1 MYLKKIELNGFKSFA
16 EPTLLEFPKPEKG
29 SFSVT
34 AIVGP
39 NGSGKS
45 NVSDALRWVMGEQS
59 LKQLRGKK
67 SEDVIFGGS
76 EYRGKMSV
84 ASVSITLDNS
94 DKRAPVDYSE
104 LVITRK
110 VYRSGESEYLING
123 NLVRLLDLHILLA
136 QAQFGQGSYSVIGQG
151 MIAELLLQ
159 SSAERKSFFD
169 EAVGI
174 KEFQIKR
181 HQAILKLDK
190 TNEHIA
196 QADLLLG
203 EVEPRMKS
211 LARQVKK
218 LEQRQDIEIQ
228 LRDAQEK
235 YYASIH
241 AELSGK
247 FKEFEENKHNLEKE
261 YTAVHAQL
269 TDIQTELAGLAKEE
283 SRQEQFEKLQQEQ
296 QELIQKKNELERE
309 RAVLTGKLHTEYSK
323 VGKQNVSWLENKF
336 EQLKNAQIKLEKEI
350 ESNKKQMA
358 EWTTEISELNHTI
371 SELAQKKFQLQRA
384 IVEIEK
390 NIFEA
395 GKSERLLPLSGYR
408 AVEAILNN
416 KGTFGGRVY
425 GMVAELAR
433 VEDQFQRALEVAA
446 GSHMT
451 SIVVEDDEVA
461 ARAIAFLKQHQLGT
475 ATFLPVKN
483 IRPRPIPHNIEEF
496 IGRRG
501 VHGLA
506 IDLIEFDDIF
516 EAIFSYV
523 LGSTMVVEDV
533 DTARELGIG
542 RMRMVTL
549 DGDMMS
555 AGGSMRGGFRDKNK
569 YTIQFSSNAK
579 ELLGGSGDSEE
590 RLNQLRSEVAQVEE
604 RISGHEHALMELKT
618 KKAVLEHTLQSLKDQ
633 QNAQVVETSQI
644 EQELSLYQLAPEQF
658 DDMMKELSVQKDGM
672 GNSIDALAEE
682 ILAVEERMKQFN
694 NEEEQKRKRI
704 FALQDEMQV
713 VQNTLNGIATKKN
726 EIHVEIAKIETR
738 REDVEEEIFH
748 ELKANIELIKQKFE
762 TVCSDVELDLL
773 RVEIEKLKYTLSLI
787 GGIDEEVLTEYK
799 ETKQKYDTLTA
810 ELNDLKK
817 ASADLET
824 LVIELDKVMK
834 KRHAESFKK
843 IKKEFERYFTI
854 LFEGG
859 KADLVEVYGDEEKES
874 ESAEVTATVVED
886 ADNEDEAAAPKRR
899 KKILHGIDIIACPP
913 GKKIHNIAALSG
925 GERTLTSIALVCAI
939 LHTNPP
945 PFVLLDEVEAALDE
959 ANTVRFT
966 TILQELS
973 KQSQF
978 ILITHNRATMHA
990 ADVLYGVTMG
1000 NDGVSKLLSVKLE
1013 DAKKVVDVV

>member
-1 MYLKKIELNGFKSFA
+1 M
-16 EPTLLEFPKPEKG
+16 
-29 SFSVT
+29 
-34 AIVGP
+34 
-39 NGSGKS
+39 
-45 NVSDALRWVMGEQS
+45 
-59 LKQLRGKK
+59 
-67 SEDVIFGGS
+67 
-76 EYRGKMSV
+76 
-84 ASVSITLDNS
+84 
-94 DKRAPVDYSE
+94 
-104 LVITRK
+104 
-110 VYRSGESEYLING
+110 
-123 NLVRLLDLHILLA
+123 
-136 QAQFGQGSYSVIGQG
+136 
-151 MIAELLLQ
+151 
-159 SSAERKSFFD
+159 
-169 EAVGI
+169 
-174 KEFQIKR
+174 
-181 HQAILKLDK
+181 
-190 TNEHIA
+190 
-196 QADLLLG
+196 
-203 EVEPRMKS
+203 
-211 LARQVKK
+211 
-218 LEQRQDIEIQ
+218 
-228 LRDAQEK
+228 
-235 YYASIH
+235 
-241 AELSGK
+241 
-247 FKEFEENKHNLEKE
+247 
-261 YTAVHAQL
+261 
-269 TDIQTELAGLAKEE
+269 
-283 SRQEQFEKLQQEQ
+283 QQEHQ
-296 QELIQKKNELERE
+296 TLIQKQNELERE

-323 VGKQNVSWLENKF
+323 AGKQNVSWLENKF
-336 EQLKNAQIKLEKEI
+336 EQLTHAQTKLEKEI
-350 ESNKKQMA
+350 ELNKKQMD
-358 EWTTEISELNHTI
+358 EWTHEISALNHAI

-384 IVEIEK
+384 MVEIEK

-433 VEDQFQRALEVAA
+433 VEDRFQRALEVAA

-461 ARAIAFLKQHQLGT
+461 ASAIAFLKQHQLGT

-483 IRPRPIPHNIEEF
+483 IRSRPIPHNIEEF

-506 IDLIEFDDIF
+506 IDLIEFDDVF

-579 ELLGGSGDSEE
+579 EMLGGSGDSEE
-590 RLNQLRSEVAQVEE
+590 RLHQLRSEISGVEE
-604 RISGHEHALMELKT
+604 QISTKEHALMELKT
-618 KKAVLEHTLQSLKDQ
+618 KKAVLEHTMQSQKDQ
-633 QNAQVVETSQI
+633 QHAQVIETSQI
-644 EQELSLYQLAPEQF
+644 EQELSLYKLAPEEF
-658 DDMMKELSVQKDGM
+658 DDMMKEISVQKDTM
-672 GNSIDALAEE
+672 GDTIDELSKE
-682 ILAVEERMKQFN
+682 ILVVEERMKQFN
-694 NEEEQKRKRI
+694 NDEEQKRKRI
-704 FALQDEMQV
+704 FALQDQMQL

-748 ELKANIELIKQKFE
+748 ELKANIELIKQKFDSICNE
-762 TVCSDVELDLL
+762 EELDGL

-787 GGIDEEVLTEYK
+787 GGIDQEVLVEYQ
-799 ETKQKYDTLTA
+799 ETKQKYDTLTS

-824 LVIELDKVMK
+824 LVTELDKVMK

-843 IKKEFERYFTI
+843 IKKEFARYFSI

-859 KADLVEVYGDEEKES
+859 KADLAEVYGNDEKENES
-874 ESAEVTATVVED
+874 GENFGDAIVEPVDTEDESA
-886 ADNEDEAAAPKRR
+886 APRRR

-1013 DAKKVVDVV
+1013 DAKKVVE